1 MLELDERP
9 NGCPEEEL
17 QFRAKCSAVV
27 FAPDPLLVLGN
38 IFNATIG
45 QPGNPSGLANERI
58 MKGLAAWME
67 ARVAEIPTLDRS
79 RPLLPQFD
87 CLTDEQMREA
97 FRSMD
102 PWAKTF

>member
-1 MLELDERP
+1 
-9 NGCPEEEL
+9 
-17 QFRAKCSAVV
+17 
-27 FAPDPLLVLGN
+27 VLGN
-38 IFNATIG
+38 LFNPTIG
-45 QPGNPSGLANERI
+45 QPGKATGLANERI

-67 ARVAEIPTLDRS
+67 ARAAESSTPDPS

-87 CLTDEQMREA
+87 RLTDEQMREA